1 MKILSLE
8 GLPKPLK
15 TAYLGLTLTTLFFWT
30 SLEDPF
36 NDPKLWIM
44 LATSGLL
51 LGWLFMDRKNISS
64 RSAVS
69 KYAVLVSLAFLAVMT
84 ISGIVSG
91 SLFTSLYGEY
101 GRRTGILCYLA
112 LVIYFIVCTTYV
124 RLTNVK
130 HLLTFGLVIGI
141 ILGSYGFF
149 QHFGI
154 DIATWNNPY
163 NSVFSTLGNPN
174 FAAAVMAICTVLCLG
189 IALNSIFSNIY
200 RLLAV
205 ATSVLLLVVIY
216 FSDALQGLLAL
227 VVGAGFFIFVA
238 VFQKNRIAGYT
249 LTGSGLIAAFFVL
262 FGTLQMGPLSGVLYK
277 QSVTFRGDY
286 WRAGLNMFKH
296 NALFGVGPDQYGANF
311 RLYRDAAQALRR
323 GPNTVSTAAHNVPIQ
338 LAATGGIFLI
348 LLYLVIIAL
357 VIWRAVVALRSTNG
371 TQQLLVATVFS
382 AWLTYQAQSIIS
394 IDNVGIAIWGWVLGG
409 AVIGLSLM
417 ETQELKKD
425 KKVQTAN
432 NSDARPV
439 ISFMIALVL
448 ILICLPMMRFGT
460 SMHEVMRLAAG
471 KDDASKNLF
480 RDTVTKPLSISPVDP
495 YYRLII
501 GSSLANNGLIEDSI
515 KVFKSAADADK
526 DSLEARINLAMIY
539 EQTKRAELAIAYREQ
554 ALVLDPW
561 NSQNLLQLGR
571 DYLATGDA
579 TKAKTVIAK
588 IQNFAPDSADLKSA
602 ISELG

>member
-51 LGWLFMDRKNISS
+51 LGWLFMDRKNITS

-69 KYAVLVSLAFLAVMT
+69 KYAVLASLAFLAVMT

-141 ILGSYGFF
+141 ILGSYGFL

-174 FAAAVMAICTVLCLG
+174 FAAAMMAICTVLCLG
-189 IALNSIFSNIY
+189 IVLNSSFSNIY

-227 VVGAGFFIFVA
+227 AVGAGFFILVA

-249 LTGSGLIAAFFVL
+249 LTAGGLIAALFVL
-262 FGTLQMGPLSGVLYK
+262 LGTLQMGPLSGALYK

-348 LLYLVIIAL
+348 LLYVVIIAL

-417 ETQELKKD
+417 ETQDLKKD
-425 KKVQTAN
+425 KKSHTAN

-501 GSSLANNGLIEDSI
+501 GSSLANNGLIEDSL
-515 KVFKSAADADK
+515 KVFKTAADADK
-526 DSLEARINLAMIY
+526 GSLEARINLAMIY

-554 ALVLDPW
+554 ASVLDPW

-571 DYLATGDA
+571 DYLSAGDA

-588 IQNFAPDSADLKSA
+588 IQSFAPDSADLKSA

>member
-1 MKILSLE
+1 
-8 GLPKPLK
+8 
-15 TAYLGLTLTTLFFWT
+15 
-30 SLEDPF
+30 
-36 NDPKLWIM
+36 
-44 LATSGLL
+44 
-51 LGWLFMDRKNISS
+51 MDRKNVTS

>member
-1 MKILSLE
+1 MKILSLD

-15 TAYLGLTLTTLFFWT
+15 TAYIGLALTTLFFWT

-51 LGWLFMDRKNISS
+51 LGWMIIDRKNVFQRTSVTRYSIFT
-64 RSAVS
+64 VS
-69 KYAVLVSLAFLAVMT
+69 AFLVVMV
-84 ISGIVSG
+84 ISGIASG

-112 LVIYFIVCTTYV
+112 LVIYFIVSLTYA
-124 RLTNVK
+124 RLANIK
-130 HLLTFGLVIGI
+130 FLLNFGLVIGI
-141 ILGSYGFF
+141 ILGSYGFL
-149 QHFGI
+149 QHYGI
-154 DIATWNNPY
+154 DLATWNNPY
-163 NSVFSTLGNPN
+163 NSVVSTLGNPN
-174 FAAAVMAICTVLCLG
+174 FAAAMMAICSVLCLG
-189 IALNSIFSNIY
+189 IVINRDFSKTY
-200 RLLAV
+200 RSLGA
-205 ATSVLLLVVIY
+205 ATSILLLIVIY

-227 VVGAGFFIFVA
+227 AVGAGFLILVA
-238 VFQKNRIAGYT
+238 AFQKNRIVGFT
-249 LTGSGLIAAFFVL
+249 LTAGGLIAALFVL
-262 FGTLQMGPLSGVLYK
+262 LGTLQIGPLTGALYK

-296 NALFGVGPDQYGANF
+296 NLLLGVGPDQYGANF

-348 LLYLVIIAL
+348 LLYLAIIAL

-371 TQQLLVATVFS
+371 TQQLLIATVFS
-382 AWLTYQAQSIIS
+382 TWLTYQAQSIIS

-409 AVIGLSLM
+409 AVIGLSLI
-417 ETQELKKD
+417 ETLEAKKD
-425 KKVQTAN
+425 KKPHTAN

-448 ILICLPMMRFGT
+448 ILLCLPMIRFGT

-480 RDTVTKPLSISPVDP
+480 KETITKPLSISPVDP

-501 GSSLANNGLIEDSI
+501 GSSLANNGLIEDSL
-515 KVFKSAADADK
+515 KVFKAAADADK
-526 DSLEARINLAMIY
+526 GSLEARINLAMIY
-539 EQTKRAELAIAYREQ
+539 EQTKRAELAIPFREQ
-554 ALVLDPW
+554 AIALDPW
-561 NSQNLLQLGR
+561 NSQNFLQLGR
-571 DYLATGDA
+571 DYLAVGDPV
-579 TKAKTVIAK
+579 KAKTVIAK
-588 IQNFAPDSADLKSA
+588 IQSFAPDSADLKSA